1 MGKPVAVLAALVLVG
16 LGLSSAFL
24 LTGSGA
30 APTAGTYTYPK
41 PPPQKTTTHDGG
53 GGGGGGGGSET
64 TTAEPETTTVET
76 TVETTTTVPT
86 TTDLTTTLVSTPT
99 TPSLRVSARVR
110 IRSNAK
116 LHATLLVDQGGMT
129 LYHFTRERTR
139 RVLCVGGCA
148 SVWPPLLVSQ
158 GLRPLAGLGINRLKL
173 GTIRRP
179 DGKLQVTYAGF
190 ALYRFSGD
198 AKPGDTKGQ
207 GFGKLWFAVRP
218 FGLLVRP

>member
-1 MGKPVAVLAALVLVG
+1 MRKPIAVLAAFVLVG

-41 PPPQKTTTHDGG
+41 PPPPKTTTRDGG
-53 GGGGGGGGSET
+53 GGGGGGGSST
-64 TTAEPETTTVET
+64 TTEEPETT

-86 TTDLTTTLVSTPT
+86 STELTTTLVSTPT
-99 TPSLRVSARVR
+99 PALRVSARVR
-110 IRSNAK
+110 LRSNPK

-218 FGLLVRP
+218 SGLLVRP

>member
-1 MGKPVAVLAALVLVG
+1 MRKPIAVLAALVLTG

-30 APTAGTYTYPK
+30 APTVTYTYPK
-41 PPPQKTTTHDGG
+41 PPPPKTTTQSSGG
-53 GGGGGGGGSET
+53 GGGGGGEST

-76 TVETTTTVPT
+76 TTTVPT
-86 TTDLTTTLVSTPT
+86 STELTTTVVSTT
-99 TPSLRVSARVR
+99 TPALRVSARVR
-110 IRSNAK
+110 IRSNAR
-116 LHATLLVDQGGMT
+116 LHASLLVDQGGMT

-139 RVLCVGGCA
+139 HVLCTGGCA

-173 GTIRRP
+173 GTIRRS
-179 DGKLQVTYAGF
+179 DGQLQVTYAGF

-207 GFGKLWFAVRP
+207 GFGKAWFAVRP
-218 FGLLVRP
+218 SGLLVRP

>member
-1 MGKPVAVLAALVLVG
+1 MRKPIAVLAAFVLVG
-16 LGLSSAFL
+16 LGLSSALL

-41 PPPQKTTTHDGG
+41 PPPQKTTTRDGG
-53 GGGGGGGGSET
+53 GGGGGGGSST
-64 TTAEPETTTVET
+64 TTEEPETTTVET
-76 TVETTTTVPT
+76 MTTVPT
-86 TTDLTTTLVSTPT
+86 STELTTTLVSTPT
-99 TPSLRVSARVR
+99 PALRVSTRVR
-110 IRSNAK
+110 LRSNAK

>member
-1 MGKPVAVLAALVLVG
+1 MRKPIAVLAAFVLVG

-30 APTAGTYTYPK
+30 APTAGTYTNPK
-41 PPPQKTTTHDGG
+41 PPPQKTTTRDGG
-53 GGGGGGGGSET
+53 GGGGGSGGSST

-76 TVETTTTVPT
+76 TTTVPT
-86 TTDLTTTLVSTPT
+86 STELTTTLVSTPA
-99 TPSLRVSARVR
+99 PALRVSARVR
-110 IRSNAK
+110 LRSNAK

-139 RVLCVGGCA
+139 RLLCVGGCA

-218 FGLLVRP
+218 SGLLVRP

>member
-1 MGKPVAVLAALVLVG
+1 MRKPIAVLAAFVLVG

-41 PPPQKTTTHDGG
+41 PPPQKTTTRDGG
-53 GGGGGGGGSET
+53 GGGGGGGSST

-76 TVETTTTVPT
+76 TTTVPT
-86 TTDLTTTLVSTPT
+86 STELTTTLVSTPA
-99 TPSLRVSARVR
+99 PALRVSARVR
-110 IRSNAK
+110 LRSNAK

-139 RVLCVGGCA
+139 RLLCVGGCA

-218 FGLLVRP
+218 SGLLVRP

>member
-1 MGKPVAVLAALVLVG
+1 MRKPVAVLAALVLAG
-16 LGLSSAFL
+16 LGVSSAFL

-30 APTAGTYTYPK
+30 APTATYTYPK
-41 PPPQKTTTHDGG
+41 PPPQKTTTHEGG
-53 GGGGGGGGSET
+53 GGGGGGEST
-64 TTAEPETTTVET
+64 TTAEPEVT

-86 TTDLTTTLVSTPT
+86 STELTTTLVSTPT
-99 TPSLRVSARVR
+99 PALRASARVR
-110 IRSNAK
+110 IRSNAR

-129 LYHFTRERTR
+129 LYHFTRERAR
-139 RVLCVGGCA
+139 HVLCVGGCA
-148 SVWPPLLVSQ
+148 SVWPPLLVSA

-179 DGKLQVTYAGF
+179 NGQLQVTYAGF

-207 GFGKLWFAVRP
+207 GFGKAWFALRP
-218 FGLLVRP
+218 SGLLVRP

>member
-1 MGKPVAVLAALVLVG
+1 MRKPIAVLAAFVLVG

-30 APTAGTYTYPK
+30 APTAGTYTNPK
-41 PPPQKTTTHDGG
+41 PPPQKTTTRDGG
-53 GGGGGGGGSET
+53 GGGGGSGGSST

-76 TVETTTTVPT
+76 TTTVPT
-86 TTDLTTTLVSTPT
+86 STELTTTLVSTPA
-99 TPSLRVSARVR
+99 PALRVSARVR
-110 IRSNAK
+110 LRSNAK

-139 RVLCVGGCA
+139 RLLCVGGCA

-218 FGLLVRP
+218 SGRLVRP

>member
-1 MGKPVAVLAALVLVG
+1 MPRLLATLAALVLVG

-53 GGGGGGGGSET
+53 GGGGDGSST

-86 TTDLTTTLVSTPT
+86 STELTTTLVSTPT
-99 TPSLRVSARVR
+99 PALRVSTRVR
-110 IRSNAK
+110 LRSNAK

-218 FGLLVRP
+218 SGLLVRP

>member
-1 MGKPVAVLAALVLVG
+1 MRKPIAVLAALVLTG

-30 APTAGTYTYPK
+30 APTVTYTYPK
-41 PPPQKTTTHDGG
+41 PPPPKTTTQSSGG
-53 GGGGGGGGSET
+53 GGGGGGEST

-76 TVETTTTVPT
+76 TTTVPT
-86 TTDLTTTLVSTPT
+86 STELTTTVVSTT
-99 TPSLRVSARVR
+99 TPALRVSARVR
-110 IRSNAK
+110 IRSNAR
-116 LHATLLVDQGGMT
+116 LHASLLVDQGGMT

-139 RVLCVGGCA
+139 HVLCTGGCA
-148 SVWPPLLVSQ
+148 SVWPPLLVSR

-173 GTIRRP
+173 GTIRRS
-179 DGKLQVTYAGF
+179 DGQLQVTYAGF

-207 GFGKLWFAVRP
+207 GFGKAWFAVRP
-218 FGLLVRP
+218 SGLLVRP

>member
-1 MGKPVAVLAALVLVG
+1 MRKPIAVLAAFVLVG

-41 PPPQKTTTHDGG
+41 PPPPKTTTRDGG
-53 GGGGGGGGSET
+53 GGGGGGGSST
-64 TTAEPETTTVET
+64 TTEEPETT

-86 TTDLTTTLVSTPT
+86 STELTTTLVSTPT
-99 TPSLRVSARVR
+99 PALRVSARVR
-110 IRSNAK
+110 LRSNPK

-148 SVWPPLLVSQ
+148 SVWAPLLVSQ

-218 FGLLVRP
+218 SGLLVRP

>member
-1 MGKPVAVLAALVLVG
+1 MPRLLAPLAALVLVG

-53 GGGGGGGGSET
+53 GGGGGGGSST
-64 TTAEPETTTVET
+64 TTEEPETTTV
-76 TVETTTTVPT
+76 PT
-86 TTDLTTTLVSTPT
+86 STELTTTLVSAPTPA
-99 TPSLRVSARVR
+99 LRVSARVR
-110 IRSNAK
+110 LRSNPK

-139 RVLCVGGCA
+139 HVLCVGGCA
-148 SVWPPLLVSQ
+148 SVWPPLLVSG

-179 DGKLQVTYAGF
+179 DGKLQVTYAGL

-218 FGLLVRP
+218 SGLLVRP

>member
-1 MGKPVAVLAALVLVG
+1 MRKPIAVLAAFVLVG

-41 PPPQKTTTHDGG
+41 PPPPKTTTRDGG
-53 GGGGGGGGSET
+53 GGGGGGGSST
-64 TTAEPETTTVET
+64 TTEEPETTTVET
-76 TVETTTTVPT
+76 MTTVPT
-86 TTDLTTTLVSTPT
+86 STELTTTLVSTPT
-99 TPSLRVSARVR
+99 PALRVSARVR
-110 IRSNAK
+110 LRSNPK

-218 FGLLVRP
+218 SGLLVRP

>member
-1 MGKPVAVLAALVLVG
+1 MRKPIAVLAALVLVG

-53 GGGGGGGGSET
+53 GGGGGGSET
-64 TTAEPETTTVET
+64 TTAESETTTVET
-76 TVETTTTVPT
+76 TVETTTTVRT
-86 TTDLTTTLVSTPT
+86 STELTTTLVSTPT
-99 TPSLRVSARVR
+99 PALRVSARVR
-110 IRSNAK
+110 MRSNAK

-139 RVLCVGGCA
+139 HVLCVGGCA
-148 SVWPPLLVSQ
+148 SVWPPLLVSA

-179 DGKLQVTYAGF
+179 DGQLQVTYAR
-190 ALYRFSGD
+190 LR
-198 AKPGDTKGQ
+198 
-207 GFGKLWFAVRP
+207 AVP
-218 FGLLVRP
+218 LLG

>member
-1 MGKPVAVLAALVLVG
+1 MRKPIAVLAAFVLVG

-41 PPPQKTTTHDGG
+41 PPPQKTTTRDGG
-53 GGGGGGGGSET
+53 GGGGGGGSST
-64 TTAEPETTTVET
+64 TTEEPETT

-86 TTDLTTTLVSTPT
+86 STELTTTLVSTPT
-99 TPSLRVSARVR
+99 PALRVTARVR
-110 IRSNAK
+110 LRSNSK

-218 FGLLVRP
+218 SGLLVRP

>member
-1 MGKPVAVLAALVLVG
+1 MRKPIAVLAALVLVG

-41 PPPQKTTTHDGG
+41 PPPQKTTTRDGG
-53 GGGGGGGGSET
+53 GGGGGDGGST

-86 TTDLTTTLVSTPT
+86 TTDLTTTLVSTSAPA
-99 TPSLRVSARVR
+99 LRVSARVR
-110 IRSNAK
+110 LRSNAK

-139 RVLCVGGCA
+139 HVLCVGGCT
-148 SVWPPLLVSQ
+148 SVWPPLLVSA
-158 GLRPLAGLGINRLKL
+158 GLRPLAGLGINRLRL

-179 DGKLQVTYAGF
+179 GGKLQVTYAGL

-218 FGLLVRP
+218 SGLLVRP

>member
-1 MGKPVAVLAALVLVG
+1 MRKPIAVLAAFVLVG

-41 PPPQKTTTHDGG
+41 PPPQKTTTRDGG
-53 GGGGGGGGSET
+53 GGGGGAAGRRRRPRSRRRRR
-64 TTAEPETTTVET
+64 
-76 TVETTTTVPT
+76 VETTTTVPT
-86 TTDLTTTLVSTPT
+86 STELTTTLVSTPT
-99 TPSLRVSARVR
+99 PALRVSARVR
-110 IRSNAK
+110 LRSNAK

-139 RVLCVGGCA
+139 RLLCVGGCA

-218 FGLLVRP
+218 SGLLVRP